1 MLSKRNLAR
10 YNRAVKETLMAKIE
24 SYAPGSFCWAEL
36 ATSDADAAK
45 QFYGDMFGWT
55 TMDYPMPAGVYTMF
69 RSGGNDV
76 GAVYQA
82 PEDVP
87 TNWAVYFSVADIEA
101 SAAQIDSLGG
111 TIVMGPMQ
119 IGESGFMLVAQ
130 DPQGAYFSLWQAK
143 QHIGASHGGPLG
155 NIVWPELHTSDVAG
169 AIQFYSA
176 LFGWTTKPETG
187 TETAQYVEW
196 VNAGSSMGGLMPLRD
211 DMGEDAP
218 PYWMI
223 YVTVANCDERA
234 AHATDLGGQV
244 CFPPTDIPN
253 TGRFAVISDE
263 QGATFAI
270 IQMTAG
276 HQFGK
281 A

>member
-1 MLSKRNLAR
+1 
-10 YNRAVKETLMAKIE
+10 MAKIE

-101 SAAQIDSLGG
+101 SAAQIGALGG

-119 IGESGFMLVAQ
+119 VGESGIMLVAQ

-143 QHIGASHGGPLG
+143 QHIGASHAGPLG
-155 NIVWPELHTSDVAG
+155 NIVWPELHTPDVAG
-169 AIQFYSA
+169 AVQFYSG
-176 LFGWTTKPETG
+176 LFGWKTKPETG
-187 TETAQYVEW
+187 VETVEYVEW
-196 VNAGSSMGGLMPLRD
+196 INAGSSMGGVMPLRAD
-211 DMGEDAP
+211 GEEGDR

-223 YVTVANCDERA
+223 YVTVANCDERTARA
-234 AHATDLGGQV
+234 AELGADICGQ
-244 CFPPTDIPN
+244 PMDIPN
-253 TGRFAVISDE
+253 TGRFAVITDTE
-263 QGATFAI
+263 GATFSI
-270 IQMTAG
+270 IQMMTGGHQTTEG

-281 A
+281 M